1 MFVRYRPTHGKA
13 QGKFMKVSKINQR
26 IILSLLV
33 TLTFCFFYPQAAV
46 CQTEKLGIVKYT
58 SPSGMNK
65 LPKENVVAFSQFDQ
79 ATGKFCIITLYGA
92 TPGTGNAKSDFAR
105 EWNNLVVKIFTTA
118 EANPLTETSSEDGWT
133 AIGGGSEVV
142 GSVGK
147 AVAFLTVISGF
158 GQTVSIL
165 GVFNDQ
171 SHAAKLDSFI
181 SAVEMDKPAPVN
193 NTSAGSGSASGPA
206 AFDDG
211 GDLIVPQPSRQ
222 LTTADLAGVW
232 IDGPNRMTTEYVYS
246 GSGKSAGR
254 DTTAYEV
261 KTTFNSNGT
270 YSSFFNS
277 VRKKYET
284 ESDTKTG
291 PYSIVGRLLSIQGTG
306 YSGKTIVT
314 TKWVIRGWIELP
326 TMTVL
331 QLAGP
336 WYDNAEIPEVH
347 FTDFGPDS
355 KYRGVTRWIR
365 MK

>member
-1 MFVRYRPTHGKA
+1 
-13 QGKFMKVSKINQR
+13 MKTSKI
-26 IILSLLV
+26 ILGLLIAQ
-33 TLTFCFFYPQAAV
+33 TLCLFAAQAIF
-46 CQTEKLGIVKYT
+46 CQTETLDIVSYT
-58 SPSGMNK
+58 PPKGFTK
-65 LPKENVVAFSQFDQ
+65 TLKENVVAFSEFNQT
-79 ATGKFCIITLYGA
+79 TGTYCIITVYGA

-105 EWNNLVVKIFTTA
+105 EWNNLVVKTFTTA
-118 EANPLTETSSEDGWT
+118 EANPSTETSSEDGWT
-133 AIGGGSEVV
+133 AIGGGSEVE
-142 GSVGK
+142 GGVGK
-147 AVAFLTVISGF
+147 AVAFLTVISGY
-158 GQTVSIL
+158 GQTVTIL

-193 NTSAGSGSASGPA
+193 NTAVGSASAPGAA
-206 AFDDG
+206 AFDAG
-211 GDLIVPQPSRQ
+211 GDLIIPQPSRQ

-246 GSGKSAGR
+246 GSGHGAGR
-254 DTTAYEV
+254 DTTAFQV

-306 YSGKTIVT
+306 YEGRGTVT

-326 TMTVL
+326 SMTVL

-336 WYDNAEIPEVH
+336 WYDNAEIPDVH

-355 KYRGVTRWIR
+355 KYRGLTRWIR
-365 MK
+365 VK

>member
-1 MFVRYRPTHGKA
+1 MYM
-13 QGKFMKVSKINQR
+13 KFSESNQKL
-26 IILSLLV
+26 IFGLFILTAFGLLI
-33 TLTFCFFYPQAAV
+33 PQTAL
-46 CQTEKLGIVKYT
+46 CQAEKLGIVKYT
-58 SPSGMNK
+58 APTGMNK

-105 EWNNLVVKIFTTA
+105 EWNNLVVKTFTTA
-118 EANPLTETSSEDGWT
+118 EASPKTDTSTEDGWT
-133 AIGGGSEVV
+133 AIGGGSEVE
-142 GSVGK
+142 GGVGK
-147 AVAFLTVISGF
+147 AVAFLTVISGY
-158 GQTVSIL
+158 GQVVSIL

-171 SHAAKLDSFI
+171 SHAAKLDAFMS
-181 SAVEMDKPAPVN
+181 SVEMDKVQAPPVN
-193 NTSAGSGSASGPA
+193 NTATGSASGTA
-206 AFDDG
+206 AFDAEG
-211 GDLIVPQPSRQ
+211 NLIIPQPSRQ
-222 LTTADLAGVW
+222 ITTADLAGAW

-254 DTTAYEV
+254 DTTAFQV
-261 KTTFNSNGT
+261 KTTFKSDGT

-291 PYSIVGRLLSIQGTG
+291 PYSINGRLLSIQGTG
-306 YSGKTIVT
+306 YSGKTIRT
-314 TKWVIRGWIELP
+314 EKWVIRGWMELP

-331 QLAGP
+331 ELAGP
-336 WYDNAEIPEVH
+336 WYDNDPIPEVN

-355 KYRGVTRWIR
+355 KYRGVTKWVR